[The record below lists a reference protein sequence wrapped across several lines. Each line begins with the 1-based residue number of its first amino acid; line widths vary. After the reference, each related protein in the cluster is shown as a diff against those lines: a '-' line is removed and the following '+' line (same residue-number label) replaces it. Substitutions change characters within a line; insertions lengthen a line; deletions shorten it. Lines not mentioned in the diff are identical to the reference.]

1 MSERENVEV
10 VKQNYVAVEEGNIPG
25 LLSLLTSDVEWKM
38 PGPSIIPWT
47 GIHRG
52 LNQVEEFF
60 ALLGKTLEF
69 QKFEPREYIVQG
81 DTVVVLGY
89 ERSLVKPTGRIFE
102 QEWAHIYTLRGGKI
116 AKCLILE
123 DTAAQVVAFEGR

>member
-10 VKQNYVAVEEGNIPG
+10 VKQNYVAVEEGNIPA

-38 PGPSIIPWT
+38 PGPPVIPWA
-47 GIHRG
+47 GVHQG
-52 LNQVEEFF
+52 LSQVAEFF

-69 QKFEPREYIVQG
+69 QQFEPRKYIVQG

-123 DTAAQVVAFEGR
+123 DTAAQVAAFEGR

>member
-102 QEWAHIYTLRGGKI
+102 QEWAHIYTLRSGKI

-123 DTAAQVVAFEGR
+123 DTAAQVAAFEGR

>member
-10 VKQNYVAVEEGNIPG
+10 VRQNYVAVEEGNIPA

-38 PGPSIIPWT
+38 PGPPVIPWA
-47 GIHRG
+47 GVHQG
-52 LNQVEEFF
+52 LSQVAEFF

-69 QKFEPREYIVQG
+69 QQFEPRKYIVQG

-123 DTAAQVVAFEGR
+123 DTAAQVAAFEGR